1 LEDLQEQITNFNDR
15 IGEHAMPGRDSSL
28 LESQPVSGNTSFA
41 QGTRIKRNSL
51 DTNNRPQ
58 YEEQEQHNTSA
69 MDDQNN
75 SMNQFEQDQYEE
87 NE

>member
-1 LEDLQEQITNFNDR
+1 MF
-15 IGEHAMPGRDSSL
+15 
-28 LESQPVSGNTSFA
+28 ESQPVSGNTSFA
-41 QGTRIKRNSL
+41 HGTLIKRNSL

-58 YEEQEQHNTSA
+58 YEEQVYVQEHHNTSE

-75 SMNQFEQDQYEE
+75 SMNQFEQNQYEE